1 MTTILIAIA
10 LLATYTITLCVVNK
24 EIPSSLSASVFYL
37 PKMGQWLWTAVI
49 VAVVF
54 LVAPTFIEKASPST
68 QFLAFIACAGLLFVG
83 GAPLVK
89 DKTDM
94 AYKIHMAGA
103 IACAVASQAVIAFN
117 QPWLLLLWAFW
128 IGDAIY
134 TRAHHNQWRTAVF
147 WAEMTCFVVTFT
159 FCILP

>member
-1 MTTILIAIA
+1 MTTTLIAIA
-10 LLATYTITLCVVNK
+10 LLATYTVTLCVVNK

-37 PKMGQWLWTAVI
+37 PRTGQWLWTAVI

-54 LVAPTFIEKASPST
+54 LVAPTLISKASDNT

-83 GAPLVK
+83 GAPLAK

-94 AYKIHMAGA
+94 AYHVHMAGA
-103 IACAVASQAVIAFN
+103 IACAVASQILLAFN
-117 QPWLLLLWAFW
+117 APWLLLLWAFW
-128 IGDAIY
+128 ISDAIY

-147 WAEMTCFVVTFT
+147 WAEMTCFCDIFI
-159 FCILP
+159 FCII

>member
-1 MTTILIAIA
+1 MTMILIAIA
-10 LLATYTITLCVVNK
+10 LLAAYTVTLCVVNK

-37 PKMGQWLWTAVI
+37 PKTGQWLWTAVI

-54 LVAPTFIEKASPST
+54 LVAPTLISKASDNT

-83 GAPLVK
+83 GAPLIK

-94 AYKIHMAGA
+94 AYHIHMAGA
-103 IACAVASQAVIAFN
+103 IACAVASQSLVAFN
-117 QPWLLLLWAFW
+117 APWLLLLWAFW

-147 WAEMTCFVVTFT
+147 WAEMTCFTDTFI
-159 FCILP
+159 FAMI

>member
-1 MTTILIAIA
+1 MTTTLIAIA
-10 LLATYTITLCVVNK
+10 LLAAYTVTLCVVNK

-37 PKMGQWLWTAVI
+37 PKTGQWLWTAVI

-54 LVAPTFIEKASPST
+54 LVAPTLISKTSEST

-89 DKTDM
+89 DKSDM
-94 AYKIHMAGA
+94 AYHVHMGGA
-103 IACAVASQAVIAFN
+103 IACAVASQILLAFN
-117 QPWLLLLWAFW
+117 APWLLLLWAFW

-147 WAEMTCFVVTFT
+147 WAEMTCFCDIFI
-159 FCILP
+159 FCII

>member
-1 MTTILIAIA
+1 MTTTLIAIA
-10 LLATYTITLCVVNK
+10 LLAAYIVTLCVVNK

-37 PKMGQWLWTAVI
+37 PKTGQWLWTAVI

-54 LVAPTFIEKASPST
+54 LVAPTLISKTSEST

-89 DKTDM
+89 DKSDM
-94 AYKIHMAGA
+94 AYHVHMGGA
-103 IACAVASQAVIAFN
+103 IACAVASQILLAFN
-117 QPWLLLLWAFW
+117 APWLLLLWAFW

-147 WAEMTCFVVTFT
+147 WAEMTCFCDIFI
-159 FCILP
+159 FCII